1 MHGCLR
7 SLLIALALLY
17 GGVGYSGA
25 PVRASFA
32 LHEDC
37 SFWMVALRQGETVVF
52 TRRFEAGVRYR
63 LFVMGDP
70 QAQAVRCE
78 VLNPLGRVVALGDEG
93 VRETLMRFTPNAT
106 GIYTLRLSLR
116 KAQGLAYCSALVAAE
131 LGDWQATIKHWS
143 DALGRVQQA
152 MLALEAQGIS
162 VALAEQGLCMVG
174 GLVSAGRAFTVG
186 QLELGADAH
195 LWMASGDDRV
205 RTLTMRLQRDGKHP
219 EQRASGKRLAL
230 HATSSKG
237 VYAPAVALEA
247 EGGEA
252 FVIVA
257 LFTIRK

>member
-1 MHGCLR
+1 
-7 SLLIALALLY
+7 
-17 GGVGYSGA
+17 
-25 PVRASFA
+25 
-32 LHEDC
+32 
-37 SFWMVALRQGETVVF
+37 MVALCQGETVVF

-78 VLNPLGRVVALGDEG
+78 VLDPLGRVVALGDEG

-116 KAQGLAYCSALVAAE
+116 AAKGAARCSMLLSAE
-131 LGDWQATIKHWS
+131 QGDWQATVKHWS
-143 DALGRVQQA
+143 DAVGRIQQA
-152 MLALEAQGIS
+152 MTALEARGVP
-162 VALAEQGLCMVG
+162 VALAERGLCMVG

-186 QLELGADAH
+186 QLELGGGAH
-195 LWMASGDDRV
+195 LWMAAGDDRV

-219 EQRASGKRLAL
+219 EQTASGKRLAL
-230 HATSSKG
+230 HAISSKG
-237 VYAPAVALEA
+237 VYAPAIALEA

>member
-1 MHGCLR
+1 MHACLR
-7 SLLIALALLY
+7 TLLIALALLY
-17 GGVGYSGA
+17 GGVGHSGA

-32 LHEDC
+32 LNEDC

-78 VLNPLGRVVALGDEG
+78 VLDPLGRVVTLGDEG
-93 VRETLMRFTPNAT
+93 VRETLVRFTPNAT

-116 KAQGLAYCSALVAAE
+116 KAQGLAYCSALLTAE
-131 LGDWQATIKHWS
+131 SGDWQATIKHWS

-152 MLALEAQGIS
+152 MAALEAQGIS
-162 VALAEQGLCMVG
+162 VALAERGLCMVG
-174 GLVSAGRAFTVG
+174 GLASAGRTFTVG
-186 QLELGADAH
+186 QLELDAGAH
-195 LWMASGDDRV
+195 LWAVAGDNRV

-219 EQRASGKRLAL
+219 EQMASGKRLAL
-230 HATSSKG
+230 HATSSEG
-237 VYAPAVALEA
+237 LYAPAVALEA

-257 LFTIRK
+257 RFTVRK

>member
-7 SLLIALALLY
+7 SLLIALTLLY
-17 GGVGYSGA
+17 GGVGYGGA
-25 PVRASFA
+25 PTRASFA

-37 SFWMVALRQGETVVF
+37 SFWMVALCQGETVVF

-78 VLNPLGRVVALGDEG
+78 VLDPLGRVVALGDEG

-143 DALGRVQQA
+143 DALGRVQQV

-162 VALAEQGLCMVG
+162 VALDEQGLCMVG

-186 QLELGADAH
+186 QLESGGGAH
-195 LWMASGDDRV
+195 LWIAAGDNRV
-205 RTLTMRLQRDGKHP
+205 RTLTMRLHRDGKHP
-219 EQRASGKRLAL
+219 EQTASGKRLAL
-230 HATSSKG
+230 HAISSKG